1 MCISFG
7 EKINNSKN
15 HLKNPMEHVFRYRF
29 RPRFYFFCIISAL
42 LEGMGEK
49 IELEEKH
56 NVQWVSVISLVFF
69 VFFFVFNS

>member
-1 MCISFG
+1 
-7 EKINNSKN
+7 
-15 HLKNPMEHVFRYRF
+15 MEHVFRYRF

-69 VFFFVFNS
+69 CFLLFLILNFCLVVGKGSN